1 MSRQLEL
8 LDRAPRAKP
17 RKLMHVCD
25 AGSDMVKFTCHHCGY
40 ASVWLKAGK
49 FSDDKRGR
57 PCPNCNED
65 SQ

>member
-25 AGSDMVKFTCHHCGY
+25 AGSGMVKFQCSRCGY
-40 ASVWLKAGK
+40 RSDWVMAGK
-49 FSDDKRGR
+49 LSDDKRGR
-57 PCPNCNED
+57 PCPNCNKE